1 VAKCTIPISIDPL
14 FGLFMPLSAPPSMEK
29 EHEEIWQL
37 LLRIQHL
44 SGKTGSIA
52 EKLAKDLK
60 AHIDKE
66 ESLALPLLGI
76 LRDIADGKLKNG
88 VAKRASLLGYKLEK
102 EYLGML
108 HGHKEMYKI
117 LERLKRVGAE
127 EGHLTAVRFAEALEA
142 HSKQEEEVLYPA
154 AIVAGQMA
162 SKRTRSKTAVQT

>member
-1 VAKCTIPISIDPL
+1 
-14 FGLFMPLSAPPSMEK
+14 MPLSAPLSLEK

-37 LLRIQHL
+37 LIEVQHL

-60 AHIDKE
+60 THIDKE

-88 VAKRASLLGYKLEK
+88 VAKRASLLGSKLEK

-108 HGHKEMYKI
+108 HGHKELYKI
-117 LERLKRVGAE
+117 LERLKKVGAE
-127 EGHLTAVRFAEALEA
+127 EGHLTAVRFAEALEK
-142 HSKQEEEVLYPA
+142 HSQEEEEVLYPA
-154 AIVAGQMA
+154 AILAG
-162 SKRTRSKTAVQT
+162 RTAAKQVKKKP

>member
-1 VAKCTIPISIDPL
+1 
-14 FGLFMPLSAPPSMEK
+14 MPLSPPPSLEM

-37 LLRIQHL
+37 LVKVQHL

-60 AHIDKE
+60 THIDKE

-76 LRDIADGKLKNG
+76 LRDLADGKLKNG
-88 VAKRASLLGYKLEK
+88 VARRASLLGAEFEK
-102 EYLGML
+102 EYPGML
-108 HGHKEMYKI
+108 HGHKELRKF

-162 SKRTRSKTAVQT
+162 SKRAKAKS

>member
-1 VAKCTIPISIDPL
+1 
-14 FGLFMPLSAPPSMEK
+14 MPLSAPPSMEK
-29 EHEEIWQL
+29 EHEEIWRL
-37 LLRIQHL
+37 LVRVQHL

-76 LRDIADGKLKNG
+76 LRDMADGKLRSG
-88 VAKRASLLGYKLEK
+88 VAKRASLLGSKLER
-102 EYLGML
+102 EYPGML
-108 HGHKEMYKI
+108 HGHKELYKS
-117 LERLKRVGAE
+117 LERLKKVGAE

-142 HSKQEEEVLYPA
+142 HSREEEEVLYPA

-162 SKRTRSKTAVQT
+162 SKQAKFKS